1 MPLTKLQFKP
11 GINREVT
18 SYSNEGGWR
27 DCDKIRFRFGYPEK
41 LGGWQKYTSST
52 YLGTVRALHNWVA
65 LDGSNY
71 LGLGSHIKYY
81 IEEGGQLSDIT
92 PVRSTTSQGDVT
104 FAAVT
109 SNPFSTTITVTDIS
123 HGASE
128 SDFVTFANAESL
140 GGAITA
146 AVLNQEYQ
154 IDNVVNANTYEIT
167 AKNPTTGASVNATS
181 SDTGVGGQG
190 VGTVSV
196 SGTAVAASG
205 INAVTVTTNATGV
218 GVFTFS
224 NPSGTGVGNFTISGA
239 STGSATTNNV
249 VQTSTSGSGTSAEFT
264 VVASSGD
271 YTVTVTDVGSGYAVG
286 DTILIEG
293 QNIGGTQGTHDL
305 TLTITHLQGASVGT
319 ATHTGETQTATSGS
333 GSNAEF
339 TVVTDGDGGYTVD
352 VTTVGSGYAVGDTI
366 TIAGTG
372 IGGTSPA
379 NDLVL
384 TITQLSGT
392 STGPVKIYTGVTQT
406 STSGSGSSAEFSVG
420 VDLIGGYSV
429 AVTSL
434 GSGYAVNN
442 TITIAGTSLGG
453 KTPANDLTFTINS
466 LVSVSHTS
474 VAQSATSGSGAG
486 ALFDLTRDGS
496 AAYTVTSVAAI
507 GLGYNVND
515 TITLPGASLG
525 GGTPANNATLTV
537 TSLSHPT
544 IATYQ
549 INVGLDTTVGG
560 TGWGAGLY
568 YGVTNGAAQTTLN
581 QGGTLSSSA
590 TTVTVTTSAPGGH
603 QIVINDVIQIE
614 NELMLVTNV
623 SSNNLTVVRGFDGT
637 TGVSPNV
644 NSLGSTAA
652 TTHVDGSVVRL
663 AIGNADSTDDFSGWG
678 DAASG
683 GLTTTTQ
690 IRLWSH
696 DNFGEDLLLNPRDD
710 QIYYWDRTNGLTNRA
725 VKLNTLS
732 GTKLSI
738 PTKSKQVMISD
749 RDRHVIAFGADDLIV
764 ESTPTQENGDG
775 VQDPL
780 LIRFSTQE
788 NPLIWY
794 PLSTNT
800 AGSLRLGSG
809 STFVQAV
816 ETKREILVWTDTAL
830 TSMRFIGPPF
840 TFGLQQLSNNITI
853 MSPNAAAATEDF
865 VFWMG
870 IDTFYVYA
878 GQTQTLPCTVKDK
891 VFLDFNI
898 EQRDKVVAGVNT
910 EFSEVTW
917 FYPSSDSS
925 DNDRYVTYNYSQK
938 IWYFGT
944 LSRTAWLDRGTRTF
958 PIATGNSLIYN
969 HEIGYDDD
977 GSAMDSFIESAA
989 IDIGDGDRFLYLR
1002 KVIPDLTFE
1011 GSTNLSSPQATFT
1024 VKARNNPG
1032 ADFDNT
1038 QSGTAIRTQSTP
1050 VEKFTEQLDLRV
1062 RGRSFALRVESDAI
1076 GSKWKLGSPR
1086 VDIRQDGRR

>member
-104 FAAVT
+104 FAAT
-109 SNPFSTTITVTDIS
+109 TDSSTITVTDIS

-644 NSLGSTAA
+644 NSLGATAA

-663 AIGNADSTDDFSGWG
+663 ATGNADSTDDFSGWG